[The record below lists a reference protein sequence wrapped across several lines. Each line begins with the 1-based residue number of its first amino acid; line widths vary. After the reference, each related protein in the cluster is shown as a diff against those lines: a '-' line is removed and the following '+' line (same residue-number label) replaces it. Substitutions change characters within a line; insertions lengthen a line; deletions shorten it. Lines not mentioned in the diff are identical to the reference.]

1 MLKKMIIGVLLL
13 TVIGAAAAAYLYQS
27 SRPATA
33 ASTLPDP
40 LAANTTVN
48 QPTPVVPGG
57 NGQTNVNATTPGTP
71 VAQGAEGDPWQASG
85 TIAGVDDFGFDMTLD
100 TSETVYIELGPPTY
114 WQTQGITLT
123 VGQGATVI
131 GTINE
136 GMIHASQ
143 VQLADGSTLQVRS
156 DTGQPL
162 WSGGATNGQG
172 QGAAAGTAD
181 GSRTPDP
188 QVQVDAWITITGT
201 IMAYQGNSMTVAA
214 DDGQLITLQSGQ
226 PRFFAAQGVTFQ
238 VGDEVIIVGFY
249 QGDQFMAGDITQ
261 VATGLRVLLRDPNGR
276 PLWAGV
282 GNNGNGGGG
291 GQGGGGGGQGRNQ

>member
-1 MLKKMIIGVLLL
+1 MLKKIIVGILLL
-13 TVIGAAAAAYLYQS
+13 TVIGAAAAAYAYQS
-27 SRPATA
+27 SLPTPE

-40 LAANTTVN
+40 LADNSAG
-48 QPTPVVPGG
+48 QPTTNAASYG
-57 NGQTNVNATTPGTP
+57 NGQGNGNVTTPGTP
-71 VAQGAEGDPWQASG
+71 VAQGAEGDPWQATG
-85 TIAGVDDFGFDMTLD
+85 TIASVDDFGFDLTLD

-123 VGQGATVI
+123 VGQLATVI

-143 VQLADGSTLQVRS
+143 VQLADGQTLQVRS
-156 DTGQPL
+156 ETGQPL

-181 GSRTPDP
+181 GSHTPEP
-188 QVQVDAWITITGT
+188 RVQVDAWITITGT

-214 DDGQLITLQSGQ
+214 ADGQLITLQSGQ

-276 PLWAGV
+276 PLWAGA
-282 GNNGNGGGG
+282 GNNGNGNGNGGGG
-291 GQGGGGGGQGRNQ
+291 GQNQ

>member
-1 MLKKMIIGVLLL
+1 MINFIVWLIVGALIGW
-13 TVIGAAAAAYLYQS
+13 
-27 SRPATA
+27 A
-33 ASTLPDP
+33 ASVVMRTNSRQGLIADIIVGIVGAFLAGIFLSP
-40 LAANTTVN
+40 LFN
-48 QPTPVVPGG
+48 
-57 NGQTNVNATTPGTP
+57 
-71 VAQGAEGDPWQASG
+71 
-85 TIAGVDDFGFDMTLD
+85 
-100 TSETVYIELGPPTY
+100 
-114 WQTQGITLT
+114 
-123 VGQGATVI
+123 I

-143 VQLADGSTLQVRS
+143 VQLADGQTLQVRS
-156 DTGQPL
+156 ETGQPL

-181 GSRTPDP
+181 GSHTPEP
-188 QVQVDAWITITGT
+188 RVQVDAWITITGT

-276 PLWAGV
+276 PLWAGA
-282 GNNGNGGGG
+282 GNNGNGNGNGGGG
-291 GQGGGGGGQGRNQ
+291 GQNQ